1 MDGPRD
7 YHTKLSAD
15 KSEEKDKYYI
25 TSCGKTWTNLLT
37 NSIPYIT
44 YKWYL
49 KYNTN
54 EHIYETEIDS
64 QQKTDLWL
72 PSGKRGVEGRIRNLR
87 LADANYYI

>member
-15 KSEEKDKYYI
+15 KSEEKDKHYI
-25 TSCGKTWTNLLT
+25 TPCGKTWTNLLT

-64 QQKTDLWL
+64 QTENRLVVAKREEGCG
-72 PSGKRGVEGRIRNLR
+72 GK
-87 LADANYYI
+87 D

>member
-7 YHTKLSAD
+7 YHTKLSTN

-25 TSCGKTWTNLLT
+25 TPCGKTWTNWLT

-54 EHIYETEIDS
+54 EHVYKTEIDS
-64 QQKTDLWL
+64 QTENRLVVA
-72 PSGKRGVEGRIRNLR
+72 KREEGWGGRIRNLR
-87 LADANYYI
+87 LAAANYYI